1 MLRNAVTA
9 AVEAEVRRRAAVLEE
24 AKRKWRA
31 DLAEERRSEGDS
43 EDAHELVAVAAGE
56 RPRRRRVARS
66 GGLL

>member
-31 DLAEERRSEGDS
+31 DLAEERRSEG